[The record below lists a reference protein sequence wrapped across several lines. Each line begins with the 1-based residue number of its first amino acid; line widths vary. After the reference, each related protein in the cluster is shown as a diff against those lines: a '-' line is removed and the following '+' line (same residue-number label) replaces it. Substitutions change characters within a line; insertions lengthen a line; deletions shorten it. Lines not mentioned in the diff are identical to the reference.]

1 MTEEIP
7 YRVTGQIGEIEF
19 RTYPAIRVASVSGYP
34 DNEAFGYLFRYI
46 SGNNRVKQ
54 KIAMTAPVITTET
67 IPMTAPVISDAATMS
82 FVMPEGYTRDDLPE
96 PLEPGVRIEEIPA
109 RTVAVIRFTGRA
121 DPRAVEDQTA
131 RLLAIL
137 AEHQVRVI
145 GSPFLMRY
153 NAPFVPGFLRRN
165 EAGVPIATD
174 APVPG

>member
-19 RTYPAIRVASVSGYP
+19 RAYPAIRVASVSGHP

-96 PLEPGVRIEEIPA
+96 PREPGVRIEEIPA
-109 RTVAVIRFTGRA
+109 RELAVIRFSGRA
-121 DPRAVEDQTA
+121 GAHATGEKTS
-131 RLLAIL
+131 RLLTLLEEQEIP
-137 AEHQVRVI
+137 VT
-145 GSPFLMRY
+145 GTPFLMRY
-153 NAPFVPGFLRRN
+153 NSPFIPGFLRRN
-165 EAGVPIATD
+165 EVAVSVLRDGT
-174 APVPG
+174 

>member
-54 KIAMTAPVITTET
+54 KIPMTAPVITTET

>member
-1 MTEEIP
+1 
-7 YRVTGQIGEIEF
+7 
-19 RTYPAIRVASVSGYP
+19 
-34 DNEAFGYLFRYI
+34 
-46 SGNNRVKQ
+46 
-54 KIAMTAPVITTET
+54 
-67 IPMTAPVISDAATMS
+67 
-82 FVMPEGYTRDDLPE
+82 
-96 PLEPGVRIEEIPA
+96 VRIEEIPA